1 MIESINS
8 QLFEGTNRMSPK
20 NGPHK
25 IQVFT
30 ESFEDIAF
38 WRAILDDFTTSRYQ
52 FEITT
57 SSRNTNVRGK
67 HEVLNREL
75 DILSTGVGIYM
86 IICIDSDYDYLLQYS
101 NPVSTT
107 INKSPYIFQT
117 YVYSIENYMCFAE
130 SLHSVCTLV
139 SANDTLDTDFENILT
154 EYSNI
159 IYKLLLLSIWLAKQG
174 DSQIFTLS
182 NLASC
187 IAFSGKLILQNKN
200 KWFGALRNKVD
211 KKYQEIYVT
220 IQKTYFA
227 ASPQDWQSELKRFE
241 QELNTLKFTRT
252 NAYLFL
258 KGHILKNTFLDH
270 LLRPICENRKNEMI
284 KKIQTNGD
292 NIKESIEAFKGKCH
306 TLNDV
311 WGTNMGFKS
320 KCQFYKM
327 LAHDLET
334 YMATLPVS

>member
-8 QLFEGTNRMSPK
+8 QLFEATNRMSPK

-200 KWFGALRNKVD
+200 KWFGALRNKVRNIRYNSENIFCCIPTRLAIRAKAIRTRIKYIKIYSYERLSIFKRTYI
-211 KKYQEIYVT
+211 KKY
-220 IQKTYFA
+220 F
-227 ASPQDWQSELKRFE
+227 P
-241 QELNTLKFTRT
+241 
-252 NAYLFL
+252 
-258 KGHILKNTFLDH
+258 
-270 LLRPICENRKNEMI
+270 
-284 KKIQTNGD
+284 
-292 NIKESIEAFKGKCH
+292 
-306 TLNDV
+306 
-311 WGTNMGFKS
+311 
-320 KCQFYKM
+320 
-327 LAHDLET
+327 
-334 YMATLPVS
+334 